1 LKKEMMKIIIV
12 FLALSAAGLAQELNC
27 RVEVNFE
34 SLPVNNREL
43 LADFANVIETYM
55 NTTRFTTENW
65 DGEKIDCSLT
75 IFFSSSSGDVDYS
88 AQIVVVSQRP
98 VYQSTRNSP
107 MLTINDAAWSFRYER
122 GQALYSGQSTFDGL
136 TSFLE
141 FYAMIIIGFDTDTF
155 GEYGGTKYF
164 QRAQDIVNLGS
175 TSGFSNG
182 WLSSSSSYSRWG
194 LVNDLLAEKYSKFR
208 STVFDYHYG
217 IDIYQQD
224 KVLGKQKIVS
234 LIDNLYNMWEVE
246 GGLKSV
252 LLTTFF
258 NAKHG
263 EIIDLLKGYT
273 DLNIFEKLK
282 KLDPPHAARYDA
294 VMP

>member
-1 LKKEMMKIIIV
+1 MMKLFIV
-12 FLALSAAGLAQELNC
+12 FLALSATGLTQELNC

-43 LADFANVIETYM
+43 LADFSNVIESYM
-55 NTTRFTTENW
+55 NTTRFTEIDW
-65 DGEKIDCSLT
+65 AEKIDCSLT
-75 IFFSSSSGDVDYS
+75 ILFSSASGDVDYT
-88 AQIVVVSQRP
+88 AQIIVVSQRP
-98 VYQSTRNSP
+98 VYNSTSNSLI
-107 MLTINDAAWSFRYER
+107 LTINDAAWSFRYER

-141 FYAMIIIGFDTDTF
+141 FYAMIIIGFDWDTWEEF
-155 GEYGGTKYF
+155 GGNRYF
-164 QRAQDIVNLGS
+164 QRAQDIVNLGA

-182 WLSSSSSYSRWG
+182 WLSSSSSYNRWG
-194 LVNDLLAEKYSKFR
+194 LTNDLLAEKYSKFR

-224 KVLGKQKIVS
+224 KNLGHQKIVS
-234 LIDNLYNMWEVE
+234 LIDNLYNMWETE

-258 NAKHG
+258 DAKHG
-263 EIIDLLKGYT
+263 EMIELLRDYEDT
-273 DLNIFEKLK
+273 SIFEKLK
-282 KLDPPHAARYDA
+282 KIDPQNSTKYEAAI
-294 VMP
+294 P

>member
-1 LKKEMMKIIIV
+1 MMKTLII
-12 FLALSAAGLAQELNC
+12 FFALSAAGFAQELNC
-27 RVEVNFE
+27 RAEVNYE

-55 NTTRFTTENW
+55 NTIRFTTESW
-65 DGEKIDCSLT
+65 DGAKIDCSLT
-75 IFFSSSSGDVDYS
+75 ILFVSASGDVDYT

-98 VYQSTRNSP
+98 VYQSTRNSL
-107 MLTINDAAWSFRYER
+107 MLTINDASWSFRYER

-164 QRAQDIVNLGS
+164 QRAQDIVNLGA

-182 WLSSSSSYSRWG
+182 WLSSSSAYNRWG
-194 LVNDLLAEKYSKFR
+194 LVYDLLAEKYSKFR

-217 IDIYQQD
+217 VDIYQQD
-224 KVLGKQKIVS
+224 KILGQQKIVS
-234 LIDNLYNMWEVE
+234 LIDNLYDMWQVE
-246 GGLKSV
+246 GGLHSV

-258 NAKHG
+258 DAKYG
-263 EIIDLLKGYT
+263 EIIDLLRDYK
-273 DLNIFEKLK
+273 DLTIFEKLK
-282 KLDPPHAARYDA
+282 KIDPPHAARYEA
-294 VMP
+294 VVP

>member
-1 LKKEMMKIIIV
+1 MIKILIV
-12 FLALSAAGLAQELNC
+12 FLALSSAGLAQELNC
-27 RVEVNFE
+27 RVDVNYE

-43 LADFANVIETYM
+43 LSDFANVIENYM
-55 NTTRFTTENW
+55 NTTRFTIESW

-75 IFFSSSSGDVDYS
+75 ILFVSASGDVDYT

-98 VYQSTRNSP
+98 VYQSTRNSL
-107 MLTINDAAWSFRYER
+107 MLTINDAAWSFKYER

-136 TSFLE
+136 TSLLE
-141 FYAMIIIGFDTDTF
+141 FYALIIIGFDWDTWEEF
-155 GEYGGTKYF
+155 GGNRYF
-164 QRAQDIVNLGS
+164 QRAQDIVNLGA

-182 WLSSSSSYSRWG
+182 WLSSSSSYNRWG

-217 IDIYQQD
+217 LDIYQQD
-224 KVLGKQKIVS
+224 KVLGQQKIVS
-234 LIDNLYNMWEVE
+234 LIDNLYNMWEVQ

-252 LLTTFF
+252 LLKTFSD
-258 NAKHG
+258 AKHG
-263 EIIDLLKGYT
+263 EIIDLLKDYK
-273 DLNIFEKLK
+273 DLTIFEKLK
-282 KLDPPHAARYDA
+282 KIDPQHASKYEA

>member
-1 LKKEMMKIIIV
+1 MMKLFIL
-12 FLALSAAGLAQELNC
+12 FLALSATGLAQELNC

-43 LADFANVIETYM
+43 LADFANVIESYM
-55 NTTRFTTENW
+55 NTTRFTEIDW
-65 DGEKIDCSLT
+65 AEKIDCSLT
-75 IFFSSSSGDVDYS
+75 ILFSSASGDVDYS
-88 AQIVVVSQRP
+88 AQIIVVSQRP
-98 VYQSTRNSP
+98 VYNSTSNSL

-141 FYAMIIIGFDTDTF
+141 FYAMIIIGFDWDTWE
-155 GEYGGTKYF
+155 EYGGSRYF
-164 QRAQDIVNLGS
+164 QRAQDIVNLGA

-182 WLSSSSSYSRWG
+182 WLSSSSSYNRWG

-217 IDIYQQD
+217 LDIYQQD
-224 KVLGKQKIVS
+224 KVLGQQKMVS
-234 LIDNLYNMWEVE
+234 LIDNLYNMWKVQ

-252 LLTTFF
+252 LLKTFSD
-258 NAKHG
+258 AKHG
-263 EIIDLLKGYT
+263 EIIDLLKDYS
-273 DLNIFEKLK
+273 DLTIFEKLK
-282 KLDPPHAARYDA
+282 KIDPQHAVKYEA